1 MMIRKCTASFGKL
14 NNETLTFRDGLNVIY
29 APNESGKSTWC
40 AFIQA
45 MLYGIDSA
53 ERIRAGYLPDKLRY
67 APWSGAPME
76 GSMDLVADR
85 CDITISR
92 RTRGKN
98 APMQDFSA
106 VYTGTNVPV
115 KGLNGQNAGELLTGV
130 SKDVFRRSAFIAQG
144 SVGITGSAELEKRI
158 SSIVTTGEEECS
170 YSEADEQLRAWQ
182 RKRRYNRKGLLPALE
197 GRMDE
202 AQRRLEEM
210 SGSIENV
217 EELENRLEQRQLDCA
232 RLEKQVAEARRTQRR
247 DALDRLS
254 RSRRALEESS
264 TRHDEAME
272 TLSQLREELRRD
284 RFGLREPES
293 LEADTAADLERL
305 SSLRVESGKTV
316 GVLFVVLFVALAMVA
331 AALYANFQNIVYIL
345 VAGVLCTVAIVFLFR
360 FSREHRRRE
369 EARSQRTQLLEKY
382 HAQSAA
388 EIRQALEEHRALWER
403 MEEAEQAERACRGS
417 FESARGMLSEME
429 ETALKALDFTDS
441 SSEAARLSR
450 QLAAGRAEIEA
461 LSRQLATASG
471 RLAAMGD
478 PLVLSSS
485 LNYMQG
491 EYEELCDE
499 FEAIGLALDT
509 LRDADEE
516 IQRRFSPEL
525 GRVASGYMSAVT
537 GGRYADVLINRDF
550 SAMTRVSD
558 DAVSRSA
565 EYLSAGTLDIMYL
578 AVRLAVCK
586 LALPEGEPCPLIL
599 DDALV
604 NLDEER
610 LEQAMKLL
618 GEIAKERQV
627 ILFSCR
633 RQDNALPAPSEESTA
648 DALPEAEETPETVE
662 SPAPVESSEGTPQL
676 PTVPEI
682 PEVVEAPDAPEEL
695 DCAEPADEAETDGEA
710 PETDA

>member
-14 NNETLTFRDGLNVIY
+14 NNETLSFRDGLNVIY

-45 MLYGIDSA
+45 MLYGIDSS
-53 ERIRAGYLPDKLRY
+53 ERARAGYLPDKLRY

-76 GSMDLVADR
+76 GTMDLVADR

-92 RTRGKN
+92 RTRGKSG
-98 APMQDFSA
+98 PMQEFSA

-115 KGLNGQNAGELLTGV
+115 KGLTGQNAGEMLTGV

-144 SVGITGSAELEKRI
+144 NVGVTGSPELEKRI
-158 SSIVTTGEEECS
+158 SAIVTTGEES
-170 YSEADEQLRAWQ
+170 GSFTEADERLRAWQ
-182 RKRRYNRKGLLPALE
+182 RRRRYNRKGLLPALE
-197 GRMDE
+197 GKMDD

-210 SGSIENV
+210 SSSIQNV
-217 EELENRLEQRQLDCA
+217 EELEDKLERRQLDCE
-232 RLEKQVAEARRTQRR
+232 RLERDVAEARRRQRR
-247 DALDRLS
+247 EALDRLNTS
-254 RSRRALEESS
+254 RNAFQSS
-264 TRHDEAME
+264 SDQHDEAME
-272 TLSQLREELRRD
+272 ALSQIREELRRD
-284 RFGLREPES
+284 RFGLKEPER
-293 LEADTAADLERL
+293 LDTEVSQDLETLSRL
-305 SSLRVESGKTV
+305 RSVTAKSAS
-316 GVLFVVLFVALAMVA
+316 VLLTVLFVALAMAA
-331 AALYANFQNIVYIL
+331 AALYANFQNVVYI
-345 VAGVLCTVAIVFLFR
+345 VAASALCAAAIVFLFR
-360 FSREHRRRE
+360 FSRDHRAQE
-369 EARSQRTQLLEKY
+369 TARLKRQQLLEKY
-382 HAQSAA
+382 HAQSAG
-388 EIRQALEEHRALWER
+388 EIRDALEEHRALWQR
-403 MEEAEQAERACRGS
+403 MLEAEAAERACRS
-417 FESARGMLSEME
+417 DWNRARGELSEVE
-429 ETALKALDFTDS
+429 ETALKELDFTEG

-461 LSRQLATASG
+461 LSRQLANANG

-485 LNYMQG
+485 LAYMKN
-491 EYEELCDE
+491 EYEELSDE
-499 FEAIGLALDT
+499 YDAIALALDT

-558 DAVSRSA
+558 DAVSRRA

-578 AVRLAVCK
+578 AVRLAVCE

-604 NLDEER
+604 NLDDER

-618 GEIAKERQV
+618 NEIARERQV
-627 ILFSCR
+627 ILFTCR
-633 RQDNALPAPSEESTA
+633 KPDS
-648 DALPEAEETPETVE
+648 AE
-662 SPAPVESSEGTPQL
+662 
-676 PTVPEI
+676 
-682 PEVVEAPDAPEEL
+682 
-695 DCAEPADEAETDGEA
+695 
-710 PETDA
+710 

>member
-14 NNETLTFRDGLNVIY
+14 ENESLSFRDGLNVIY

-45 MLYGIDSA
+45 MLYGIDSS
-53 ERIRAGYLPDKLRY
+53 ERARAGYLPDKLRY

-76 GSMDLVADR
+76 GTMDLVADR

-92 RTRGKN
+92 RTKGKN
-98 APMQDFSA
+98 GPMQEFSA

-115 KGLNGQNAGELLTGV
+115 KGLTGQNAGEMLTGV

-144 SVGITGSAELEKRI
+144 NVGVTGSPELEKRI
-158 SSIVTTGEEECS
+158 SAIVTTGEETGS
-170 YSEADEQLRAWQ
+170 FTEADERLRAWQ
-182 RKRRYNRKGLLPALE
+182 RRRRYNRKGLLPALE
-197 GRMDE
+197 GKMDDT
-202 AQRRLEEM
+202 QRRLEEM
-210 SGSIENV
+210 SSSIQNV
-217 EELENRLEQRQLDCA
+217 EELEDRLEQRQLECE
-232 RLEKQVAEARRTQRR
+232 RLEQEVAEARRRQRR
-247 DALDRLS
+247 EALDRLS
-254 RSRRALEESS
+254 TSRSALQSS
-264 TRHDEAME
+264 SDQHDEAMDA
-272 TLSQLREELRRD
+272 LSQVREELRHD

-293 LEADTAADLERL
+293 LEREISQDLETL
-305 SSLRVESGKTV
+305 STLRSESGKTAS
-316 GVLFVVLFVALAMVA
+316 VLLTVLFVALAMAA
-331 AALYANFQNIVYIL
+331 AALYANFQNVVYIVL
-345 VAGVLCTVAIVFLFR
+345 AGVLCAAAIFFLFR
-360 FSREHRRRE
+360 FSRDHRNQ
-369 EARSQRTQLLEKY
+369 EAARTKRQQLLEKY
-382 HAQSAA
+382 HAQSAG
-388 EIRQALEEHRALWER
+388 EIREALEEHRALWQR
-403 MEEAEQAERACRGS
+403 MLEAERTERACRTS
-417 FESARGMLSEME
+417 WDRARDELNGVE
-429 ETALKALDFTDS
+429 EAALRELDFTEG

-450 QLAAGRAEIEA
+450 QLAAGRAEIET
-461 LSRQLATASG
+461 LSRQLANMNG

-485 LNYMQG
+485 LSYMKN
-491 EYEELCDE
+491 EYEELSDE
-499 FEAIGLALDT
+499 YDAIALALDT

-558 DAVSRSA
+558 DAVSRRA

-578 AVRLAVCK
+578 AVRLAVCE

-604 NLDEER
+604 NLDDER

-618 GEIAKERQV
+618 AEIAKERQV

-633 RQDNALPAPSEESTA
+633 RQDNALPEHKEEASVTQTQEEAVEEAAAEENAQEEKTTESAEERGESEE
-648 DALPEAEETPETVE
+648 
-662 SPAPVESSEGTPQL
+662 
-676 PTVPEI
+676 
-682 PEVVEAPDAPEEL
+682 
-695 DCAEPADEAETDGEA
+695 
-710 PETDA
+710 